1 MYYVHVELIFVSLKN
16 IILYKTT
23 GTVLLCIVFVAFI
36 EHEFFLLNI
45 CVYFNFYTPTYTC
58 NNEKKNE
65 LTLEFSSNPEYDTKI
80 ENLYLLIKT
89 IIILIKSSIFI

>member
-1 MYYVHVELIFVSLKN
+1 MYYVHVELIFVSYYTKQQGLFC
-16 IILYKTT
+16 Y
-23 GTVLLCIVFVAFI
+23 VLSFVAFI

-58 NNEKKNE
+58 INEKKNE